1 MEIIKE
7 VYELAE
13 NMPLRYEQVL
23 YCYME
28 NNQNIKAT
36 KKELEKY
43 VMGGY

>member
-7 VYELAE
+7 VYELAKS
-13 NMPLRYEQVL
+13 MPLRYEQVL

-28 NNQNIKAT
+28 NKKDIEAT

-43 VMGGY
+43 IMGGY